1 MQKIQCYIIILA
13 CILCAN
19 LLCACDIH
27 ISIDVP
33 PTPAQTPQHTQAQ
46 TEALQTPTPG
56 TQSSQPSQAITSTTS
71 SSMQITTPEPS
82 ITPAPMP
89 DASTTP
95 STKPDPSKL
104 KFPSLNVEREIEE
117 MCTDLGIYDFSNDPA
132 NFADAFDPHSIAY
145 HYSQGTIYAKY
156 SDSFKREACFYLAS
170 DSIHGYHLNTC
181 YPYESGWLAF
191 SASIPIEDIPA
202 DCELISGAKEAK
214 LANLLFL
221 ISKDGIINRT
231 YAIPCTEN
239 MTENS
244 LFLPKT
250 IGKYLCIYTSRND
263 SILFDPQTGRIL
275 DTGEFMPHN
284 IVAINANTFL
294 YARPTDKV
302 DSLPIACYDLSG
314 TKLGETSVSSWLA
327 INTASNGKFFMTRS
341 SEEKD
346 IIIGTRSYPVY
357 FLSDRYTFDEC
368 VKKNQ
373 LYDIAISKLQEQAD
387 RGCSYQID
395 SLSIDAVSESHY
407 QLLCGVSVFKGDEIV
422 SLLDYVLIDI
432 KIWAGPQKGQAH
444 TE

>member
-1 MQKIQCYIIILA
+1 MQKIQCFMIIIA

-33 PTPAQTPQHTQAQ
+33 PMPAQTPQHTQAQ

-56 TQSSQPSQAITSTTS
+56 TQSSQPSQAITSTAS

-82 ITPAPMP
+82 LTPAPTP

-104 KFPSLNVEREIEE
+104 KLPSLNVEREVEE
-117 MCTDLGIYDFSNDPA
+117 LRTNLGIHDFSNDPA
-132 NFADAFDPHSIAY
+132 NFADAFDPHSIAF
-145 HYSQGTIYAKY
+145 HCSQGTIYAKY
-156 SDSFKREACFYLAS
+156 SDSFEREACFYLAS

-181 YPYESGWLAF
+181 YPYDSGWLAF
-191 SASIPIEDIPA
+191 SESIPIEDIPA
-202 DCELISGAKEAK
+202 DCELISGAKGAK
-214 LANLLFL
+214 LA
-221 ISKDGIINRT
+221 
-231 YAIPCTEN
+231 
-239 MTENS
+239 
-244 LFLPKT
+244 
-250 IGKYLCIYTSRND
+250 SRND

-284 IVAINANTFL
+284 IVAINADTFL
-294 YARPTDKV
+294 YTRPTDKV

-314 TKLGETSVSSWLA
+314 KKLGETSVSNWLA

-346 IIIGTRSYPVY
+346 IIIGTRSYPVC

-387 RGCSYQID
+387 HGCSYQID

-432 KIWAGPQKGQAH
+432 KI
-444 TE
+444 